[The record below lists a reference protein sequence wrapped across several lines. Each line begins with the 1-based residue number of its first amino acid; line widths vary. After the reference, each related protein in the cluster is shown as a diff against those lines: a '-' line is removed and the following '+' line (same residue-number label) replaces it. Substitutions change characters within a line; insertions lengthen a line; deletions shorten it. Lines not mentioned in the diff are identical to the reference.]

1 MSFLKCAVIFFIGAQ
16 LLLNYVMGNIFDK
29 YEPKKIYESIKM
41 YMKKHLKQTENWK
54 RQNFNLVDWS

>member
-1 MSFLKCAVIFFIGAQ
+1 MWFLKCVIFFIGAQ
-16 LLLNYVMGNIFDK
+16 LLLNYVMGNIFGK